1 MPKLSQ
7 KHQIKILLPSEEHD
21 RVRLAAALRRMAMA
35 EFCREAVVVEAG
47 QATKG
52 LALPQADKVES
63 RKSR

>member
-52 LALPQADKVES
+52 LTLPQVDKVES
-63 RKSR
+63 HKSR